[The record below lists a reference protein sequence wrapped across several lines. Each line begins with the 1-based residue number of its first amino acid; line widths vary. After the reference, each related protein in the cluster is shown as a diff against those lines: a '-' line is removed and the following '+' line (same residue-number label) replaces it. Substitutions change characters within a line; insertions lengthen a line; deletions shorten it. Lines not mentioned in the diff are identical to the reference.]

1 MDMKKL
7 ISFISITI
15 LLLSLSVTVFAG
27 SVPEDLLHYDGAHIF
42 FGEVL
47 SYTENG
53 DVAVS
58 PVKKIKGDIKT
69 GTKQTYSNAN
79 AIGDIDI
86 KPGNVYLITY
96 FDENNPTDI
105 FEVTSYDTQTLKL
118 KNVEGDM
125 WERFE
130 KYLNDGEYEK
140 AEQERIDKLNAA
152 LTIEGEEISLTG
164 LFEII
169 DIDKCDKIEFALFN
183 RQAKYEIDKEKFF
196 KLADEICL
204 KDVKNTLASSDNS
217 FVINAYEGEKIYS
230 VYMWDNCKVANSRT
244 EMFSAPQG
252 DYIIKAAD
260 YEKLIELFPE
270 EAQPNLPKL
279 KSTYANFA
287 YWVIDNPTLAYTIG
301 ALILI
306 ILVGAI
312 GFVIGYKIRKKK
324 ARR

>member
-1 MDMKKL
+1 MLLCLKRRLMRMKKL
-7 ISFISITI
+7 ISLISIAI

-183 RQAKYEIDKEKFF
+183 RQAKYENDKEKFF
-196 KLADEICL
+196 
-204 KDVKNTLASSDNS
+204 
-217 FVINAYEGEKIYS
+217 
-230 VYMWDNCKVANSRT
+230 
-244 EMFSAPQG
+244 
-252 DYIIKAAD
+252 
-260 YEKLIELFPE
+260 
-270 EAQPNLPKL
+270 
-279 KSTYANFA
+279 
-287 YWVIDNPTLAYTIG
+287 
-301 ALILI
+301 
-306 ILVGAI
+306 
-312 GFVIGYKIRKKK
+312 
-324 ARR
+324 

>member
-1 MDMKKL
+1 MKKL
-7 ISFISITI
+7 IGFICISI

-27 SVPEDLLHYDGAHIF
+27 SVPEDLLHYDGAQIF

-47 SYTENG
+47 AYTENG
-53 DVAVS
+53 SVAVS
-58 PVKKIKGDIKT
+58 PVKKIKGDVLT
-69 GTKQTYSNAN
+69 GTKQNYSKAN
-79 AIGDIDI
+79 AVGDIDI
-86 KPGNVYLITY
+86 KPGNVYLFTY

-105 FEVTSYDTQTLKL
+105 FEVTTYDTKTLKL

-130 KYLNDGEYEK
+130 KNLNDGEYEK

-152 LTIEGEEISLTG
+152 LTEEGEEISLTVLLG
-164 LFEII
+164 V
-169 DIDKCDKIEFALFN
+169 DRDKCDKIEFTFFG
-183 RQAKYEIDKEKFF
+183 RQQNYEIDKEKFF
-196 KLADEICL
+196 TMADKIIL
-204 KDVKNTLASSDNS
+204 KDVKNTLASSDDS
-217 FVINAYEGEKIYS
+217 FVITAYEGEKIYS
-230 VYMWDNCKVANSRT
+230 VYMWDKCRVESSRT
-244 EMFSAPQG
+244 AMYSAPQG

-270 EAQPNLPKL
+270 EAQPDLPKL
-279 KSTYANFA
+279 KSTYANFI

-306 ILVGAI
+306 VPAGAI
-312 GFVIGYKIRKKK
+312 GFVIGYKIRRKK